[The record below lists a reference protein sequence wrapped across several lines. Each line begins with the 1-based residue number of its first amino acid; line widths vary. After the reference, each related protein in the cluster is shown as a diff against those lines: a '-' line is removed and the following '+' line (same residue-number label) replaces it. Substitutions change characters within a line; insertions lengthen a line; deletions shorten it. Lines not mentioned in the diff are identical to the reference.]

1 MAAESAYDRHLK
13 RRREDSAYSDGFDY
27 GHTGGTADAN
37 PWTLGDERRAAW
49 SDGWRIG
56 TALRSFDTIRD
67 DIASELQRL
76 VDAGEL
82 DI

>member
-1 MAAESAYDRHLK
+1 MAAYDRHLK
-13 RRREDSAYSDGFDY
+13 RKGEDTAYSDGVDY

-37 PWTLGDERRAAW
+37 PWALGDEHRAAW
-49 SDGWRIG
+49 NEGWRVG
-56 TALRSFDTIRD
+56 TALRAFDATRD

-82 DI
+82 VL